1 MTLYINMNINMNQT
15 NRQSEKLMD
24 STNRYK
30 SIETLA
36 DTINNFRVFE
46 LDITSNSKQI
56 YQSLTNRL

>member
-1 MTLYINMNINMNQT
+1 MNINMNQT

-30 SIETLA
+30 SIKTLA